1 MPVNAKTYANVV
13 VLSPTGAI
21 AHEEIKSFENALLG
35 RVRDCA
41 PGQNAV
47 VLDLGA
53 VGYMSSAG
61 LRVLMMAVKET
72 QKHQGSLVVAA
83 MQPTM
88 QEIFDIARFNQVIP
102 TYADVRSALAAL
114 SPAALAAFDG
124 GRSPA

>member
-1 MPVNAKTYANVV
+1 MNAKAYANVM
-13 VLSPTGAI
+13 VLSPSGAI
-21 AHEEIKSFENALLG
+21 AHEDIGSFENALLD
-35 RVRDCA
+35 RVRNGA
-41 PGQNAV
+41 PGQDAI

-61 LRVLMMAVKET
+61 LRVLMLAVKET
-72 QKHQGSLVVAA
+72 QKHQGALVVAA

-88 QEIFDIARFNQVIP
+88 QEIFAIARFDQVIP

-124 GRSPA
+124 GRPFA